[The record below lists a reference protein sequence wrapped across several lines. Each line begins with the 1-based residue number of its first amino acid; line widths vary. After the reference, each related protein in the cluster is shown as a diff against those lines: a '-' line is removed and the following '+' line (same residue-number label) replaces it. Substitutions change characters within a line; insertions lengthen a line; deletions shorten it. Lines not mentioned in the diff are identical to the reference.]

1 MIKTVYKN
9 PIINQNILELLW
21 LAILGFLV
29 TFIYVFPSIF
39 ILIILVFTLSLKL
52 LLNLV
57 SHIMFIKWQEMNL
70 ERIQTFIS
78 IYEEK
83 IKETNAFIKE
93 LYATLNYI
101 TQFRLFNSKIFEKK
115 DVIKFSQWEIY
126 YLRIAHIML
135 SYLDSIF
142 NAEFNLIKTIMN
154 LIITKSEKNNKKI
167 ITNTIIKKNFLDNND
182 KKRIT
187 NQIKKLQFFYL
198 QNKSVDKKIAVK
210 TIKKR

>member
-115 DVIKFSQWEIY
+115 
-126 YLRIAHIML
+126 
-135 SYLDSIF
+135 
-142 NAEFNLIKTIMN
+142 KT
-154 LIITKSEKNNKKI
+154 
-167 ITNTIIKKNFLDNND
+167 
-182 KKRIT
+182 
-187 NQIKKLQFFYL
+187 
-198 QNKSVDKKIAVK
+198 
-210 TIKKR
+210 

>member
-182 KKRIT
+182 KKSIT
-187 NQIKKLQFFYL
+187 NQIKKLQFFL
-198 QNKSVDKKIAVK
+198 STK
-210 TIKKR
+210 

>member
-101 TQFRLFNSKIFEKK
+101 TQFRLFNSKLFEKK